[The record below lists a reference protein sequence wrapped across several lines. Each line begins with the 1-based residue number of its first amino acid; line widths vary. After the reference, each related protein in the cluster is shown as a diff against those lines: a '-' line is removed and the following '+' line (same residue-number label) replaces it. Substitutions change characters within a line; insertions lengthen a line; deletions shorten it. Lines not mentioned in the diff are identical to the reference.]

1 MIADI
6 AIAIILICIPGMVH
20 VMFPERMAHL
30 YEKSY
35 RERLE
40 SLGRQPGRTTL
51 RPGFVRFFGF
61 VWIAVGVWI
70 LVNALFL
77 ILE

>member
-6 AIAIILICIPGMVH
+6 ALAIILICIPGMAH

-40 SLGRQPGRTTL
+40 SMGRKPGQVTL
-51 RPGFVRFFGF
+51 RPGFIRLFGF
-61 VWIAVGVWI
+61 VWVAIGMWV
-70 LVNALFL
+70 LVNAFFL
-77 ILE
+77 SE